1 MYNFFIS
8 IRNQFNRFVYKFFL
22 RRVFFWINPETVHDW
37 MIGVGKLLG
46 RTSTTKKLT
55 ALFFSYSNKK
65 LEQEILGINFPNP
78 IGLAA
83 GFDKD
88 AYLIDILPCVGFG
101 YGEVGSIT
109 GEPCEG
115 NPKPRLWRLKKS
127 RSLLVYYGLKNEGC
141 KKIAKRLKDKTHI
154 IPIGTSIAKTN
165 CKETVETEAGIDD
178 YVKAFRSFID
188 IGSYFTINIS
198 CPNAF
203 GGEPF
208 TDSVKLDRLLKRIDK
223 VPTRKPIFLK
233 ISPDLT
239 KKAIDAILSVVS
251 RHRVHG
257 FICSNLTKK
266 RDNKK
271 IIDSNIPAKG
281 GFSGKV
287 EEELVNEQI
296 RYIFQKT
303 KGKYIIIGLGGVF
316 SAEDAY
322 KKIRLGASLIQL
334 ITGMVFEGPQLIS
347 EINQGLV
354 RLLEKDGLDN
364 ISQAVGMSI
373 SSSSFISRIAQS
385 SSVSPNFR

>member
-1 MYNFFIS
+1 
-8 IRNQFNRFVYKFFL
+8 
-22 RRVFFWINPETVHDW
+22 
-37 MIGVGKLLG
+37 MIAVGRLLG
-46 RTSTTKKLT
+46 ATWPTNKLT
-55 ALFFSYSNKK
+55 ALLFTYSNKK

-88 AYLIDILPCVGFG
+88 AYLTDILPSVGFG
-101 YGEVGSIT
+101 HAEVGSIT
-109 GEPCEG
+109 GEACKG

-141 KKIAKRLKDKTHI
+141 IRIAERLRSKTFA
-154 IPIGTSIAKTN
+154 IPIGISVAKTN
-165 CKETVETEAGIDD
+165 SKQTVEIEAGIDD
-178 YVKAFRSFID
+178 YVKAFSKFVD
-188 IGSYFTINIS
+188 IGSYFTVNIS
-198 CPNAF
+198 CPNTF

-208 TDSVKLDRLLKRIDK
+208 TDPVKLDRLLKRIDR
-223 VPTRKPIFLK
+223 VPTKKPIFLK

-239 KKAIDAILSVVS
+239 KKEVDAILSVVA
-251 RHRVHG
+251 RHRVQG

-266 RDNKK
+266 RNNKK
-271 IIDSNIPAKG
+271 ILDTDIPTKG
-281 GFSGKV
+281 GLSGKV

-296 RYIFQKT
+296 RQIYQKT
-303 KGKYIIIGLGGVF
+303 RGKYAIIGLGGIF

-322 KKIRLGASLIQL
+322 KKIKLGASLIQL

-364 ISQAVGMSI
+364 ISQAVGRANQ
-373 SSSSFISRIAQS
+373 F
-385 SSVSPNFR
+385 

>member
-8 IRNQFNRFVYKFFL
+8 VRNQFNRFVYKFFL
-22 RRVFFWINPETVHDW
+22 RRVFFWIDPETVHDW

-55 ALFFSYSNKK
+55 ALFFSYSNKR
-65 LEQEILGINFPNP
+65 LEQEILDINFPNP

-88 AYLIDILPCVGFG
+88 AYLTDVLPFVGFG
-101 YGEVGSIT
+101 YAEVGSIT

-141 KKIAKRLKDKTHI
+141 KKIAKRLKDKTFT

-165 CKETVETEAGIDD
+165 CKETVETEAGIAD
-178 YVKAFRSFID
+178 YAKAFSKLVD
-188 IGSYFTINIS
+188 IGDYFTINVS

-208 TDSVKLDRLLKRIDK
+208 TDPVKLEKLLKRIDEI
-223 VPTRKPIFLK
+223 PTKKPIFLK

-239 KKAIDAILSVVS
+239 KKEVDAILSVVVK
-251 RHRVHG
+251 HRVHG
-257 FICSNLTKK
+257 FVCSNLTKK
-266 RDNKK
+266 RNNKK
-271 IIDSNIPAKG
+271 IIDTDVPPKG

-287 EEELVNEQI
+287 EEELVNKQI
-296 RYIFQKT
+296 RYIYQKT

-322 KKIRLGASLIQL
+322 KKIKLGASLIQL
-334 ITGMVFEGPQLIS
+334 ITGMVFEGPQVIS

-364 ISQAVGMSI
+364 ISQAVGSY
-373 SSSSFISRIAQS
+373 
-385 SSVSPNFR
+385 FR